1 MLKGLSQ
8 IGDVGGPD
16 VELWSG
22 GDKSAHREIADTYPS
37 SVNYAEHDKPV
48 FPPEWAGRPQGK
60 LWGVRVW
67 DAGES
72 ECRSVMERIG
82 VEAQADMTSRESEQT
97 SGWSLFAREF
107 DEPS

>member
-1 MLKGLSQ
+1 M
-8 IGDVGGPD
+8 
-16 VELWSG
+16 
-22 GDKSAHREIADTYPS
+22 SAHREIADTYPS

-82 VEAQADMTSRESEQT
+82 VEATQHHPARKGADFRLV
-97 SGWSLFAREF
+97 SLCKRV
-107 DEPS
+107 